1 MPIQQARAPSPAAAP
16 PVAAPAAGST
26 ASEAD
31 PTTSIASKVQVP
43 NQRSAADLITKA
55 RGGNKL
61 FDAGGKPIVP
71 GKAVLPGKAAKLAV
85 PGQQP
90 ANPGQAK
97 AGTPPL
103 VPPKQQPPKT
113 GAQPI
118 KPGQQP
124 AKPGAQPTK
133 PGQQPRVVLPPNF
146 GKPLGAPAA
155 NPIASRA
162 QLPNAPALSRQQAA
176 VKQV

>member
-1 MPIQQARAPSPAAAP
+1 MPIQQARAPPPAAAPPAAAP

-31 PTTSIASKVQVP
+31 PLTSIASKVQVS
-43 NQRSAADLITKA
+43 NQWSAADLITKA
-55 RGGNKL
+55 RGGNNL

-71 GKAVLPGKAAKLAV
+71 RKAVLPGKAAKLAV

-90 ANPGQAK
+90 ANSGQAN
-97 AGTPPL
+97 L

-113 GAQPI
+113 GAQHI
-118 KPGQQP
+118 NPGQH
-124 AKPGAQPTK
+124 
-133 PGQQPRVVLPPNF
+133 
-146 GKPLGAPAA
+146 

-162 QLPNAPALSRQQAA
+162 QLPNAPALSQQQDA